1 METWISLQR
10 ILDGAFALDGVHLIV
25 YLFAIIGVARY
36 IRLERQER
44 CSSRDLPDSK
54 AVKHVKPD
62 DLDAAFS
69 IAQGGS
75 QPVRHSISKELPK
88 REAVNHPNSPD
99 TFDSMFDSVPFGL
112 ACLDTNLNVL
122 KMNKF
127 LYDFSGLNHEEA
139 IGRPCYETIGEFA
152 GESSKCGQARPCGSC
167 KKEDVLISGTQS
179 VAERAM
185 GERVAKV
192 TTIPQF
198 AQDNSIS
205 HLIEVVEDITW
216 QKEAEE
222 FIVRHYQVQGT
233 INSILRISIEP
244 ISLTDSMQQVL
255 ELVLSIPRFS
265 FQSKGSIHLVDEESQ
280 RLVLHARHNYSEAQ
294 VRVCKEVPVGSC
306 LCGLAAA
313 TAEVVYSEAIDE
325 RHTISY
331 DDIAPHGHYC
341 VPIVAE
347 HKVLG
352 VLNISIPQGHQR
364 SAAEE
369 DLLTAIANTLS
380 GVIVRKRTSDQI
392 MEREEHFRSVV
403 QSTRNA
409 IVTVNHQGNIV
420 FWNQA
425 AEDIFG
431 FTFAEVKQRPLSI
444 IIPERFQQ
452 QHMAAIAKVVKS
464 GKARVIGEATEIYG
478 LRKDG
483 SQFPVEFSVARWE
496 SSSGAFY
503 TAVLVDITTRKEAE
517 ESLAQSFDN
526 LRAAVGG
533 IINTLTMA
541 VEVKD
546 PYTAGHQKRVADIAR
561 KIAKEMGLSKEQIEG
576 VRMAGSIHDL
586 GKIWVPSEIL
596 SKPGRL
602 HDSEFTL
609 IKNHSNVGFDILK
622 TIDFLWP
629 IDKMVLQHH
638 ERLDGSGYPQGLKG
652 DDILIEARIICV
664 ADIVEA
670 MSSHRPY
677 RASLG
682 MEIAMEEIVSNKGV
696 LYDSDVVEACLKIA

>member
-1 METWISLQR
+1 MDTEIFLQR
-10 ILDGAFALDGVHLIV
+10 ILQGVFAFDFIHLTV
-25 YLFAIIGVARY
+25 YLFAFAA
-36 IRLERQER
+36 IRRNIKLRRRRHKAMNHPQTPDELDNCFNISQT
-44 CSSRDLPDSK
+44 CSTP
-54 AVKHVKPD
+54 
-62 DLDAAFS
+62 
-69 IAQGGS
+69 
-75 QPVRHSISKELPK
+75 QPLSCELPETK
-88 REAVNHPNSPD
+88 AAEHSKSLEEYKAI
-99 TFDSMFDSVPFGL
+99 FDSVPLGL
-112 ACLDTNLNVL
+112 AYLDTDFNIL
-122 KMNKF
+122 KMNRF
-127 LYDFSGLNHEEA
+127 LYDFNGLKPEDV
-139 IGRPCYETIGEFA
+139 IGRPCFNTIGEFA
-152 GESSKCGQARPCGSC
+152 ADNSKCGTANVCSYCKTAEALMTGRQTFTERP
-167 KKEDVLISGTQS
+167 I
-179 VAERAM
+179 
-185 GERVAKV
+185 GERFAKI

-198 AQDNSIS
+198 NSNNSIN
-205 HLIEVVEDITW
+205 HFLEVVEDITW

-244 ISLTDSMQQVL
+244 ISLTDALQQVL

-265 FQSKGSIHLVDEESQ
+265 FQSKGSIHLMDDEAQ
-280 RLVLHARHNYSEAQ
+280 TLVLCARHNYTEAQ
-294 VRVCKEVPVGSC
+294 VTTCGTLALGNC

-313 TAEVVYSEAIDE
+313 TGEVVYSETLDD

-331 DDIAPHGHYC
+331 DGRVPHGNYC
-341 VPIVAE
+341 IPIVNDN
-347 HKVLG
+347 KVLG
-352 VLNISIPQGHQR
+352 VLNVSIPEGHKR

-380 GVIVRKRTSDQI
+380 GVIVRKRSNARVI
-392 MEREEHFRSVV
+392 ESEEHFRSVV
-403 QSTRNA
+403 ESTRNA
-409 IVTVNHQGNIV
+409 IVTVNSRGFIT
-420 FWNQA
+420 FWNNA

-431 FTFAEVKQRPLSI
+431 FTFDEVRGMPLTK
-444 IIPERFQQ
+444 IIPERFQKD
-452 QHMAAIAKVVKS
+452 HMAAISKVLKA
-464 GKARVIGEATEIYG
+464 GKARVIGETTEIYG

-483 SQFPVEFSVARWE
+483 NEFPVEFSVARWE
-496 SSSGAFY
+496 ASTGAFY
-503 TAVLVDITTRKEAE
+503 TAILVDITTRKQTE
-517 ESLAQSFDN
+517 ECLAKSFDN
-526 LRAAVGG
+526 LRKAVGG

-561 KIAKEMGLSKEQIEG
+561 KIATEMGLSKEQIEG

-629 IDKMVLQHH
+629 IDQMVLQHH

-652 DDILIEARIICV
+652 DNILIEARIICV

-682 MEIAMEEIVSNKGV
+682 MDIAMNEIVSNKGI
-696 LYDSDVVEACLKIA
+696 LYDPDVVDACLNIA